1 MEEFCSHRILPR
13 SFFNCFPRP
22 LQKIFL
28 CSGLLLICIK
38 TFNLQNNSI
47 NTTFRSSVMS
57 LQIILDK
64 KCHDLCTTFFLKG
77 CLFPRFGNAITP
89 PSLHYHLS
97 LRPTPKQVA
106 KLEGWGQETGDI
118 SVFDPAPIHPWSM
131 EDIIHMDFNIVL
143 RTKGG
148 VFVTTSALK
157 SYTLRLEMATSI
169 SINSLVPESRYIPNF
184 RIDH

>member
-47 NTTFRSSVMS
+47 NTAFRSSVMP
-57 LQIILDK
+57 LQTILDK

-77 CLFPRFGNAITP
+77 CLFPGFGNAMTP
-89 PSLHYHLS
+89 PSLHYHHLFDPPPNRRQSWRGGAYRQVTFQS
-97 LRPTPKQVA
+97 LT
-106 KLEGWGQETGDI
+106 
-118 SVFDPAPIHPWSM
+118 PAPIQPWSM
-131 EDIIHMDFNIVL
+131 EDIIQMDFNIVL
-143 RTKGG
+143 GTKGR
-148 VFVTTSALK
+148 VLVTTSALK
-157 SYTLRLEMATSI
+157 SYTLKLEMATSI
-169 SINSLVPESRYIPNF
+169 FINSLVHESRYIPNF

>member
-77 CLFPRFGNAITP
+77 CLFPGFGNAMTP

-97 LRPTPKQVA
+97 LRPTSKQVA
-106 KLEGWGQETGDI
+106 KLEGWGQETGNI
-118 SVFDPAPIHPWSM
+118 SVFDPCPHPALVNGRHDPPGLQPKGDQRGSICNYQCFKKLYLETRNGNIH
-131 EDIIHMDFNIVL
+131 F
-143 RTKGG
+143 
-148 VFVTTSALK
+148 
-157 SYTLRLEMATSI
+157 Y
-169 SINSLVPESRYIPNF
+169 
-184 RIDH
+184 

>member
-47 NTTFRSSVMS
+47 NTAFRSSVMP
-57 LQIILDK
+57 LQTILDK

-77 CLFPRFGNAITP
+77 SLFPGFGNAITP

-97 LRPTPKQVA
+97 LQPTPKQVA
-106 KLEGWGQETGDI
+106 KLEGWGQEDRWHFSLWPLPPSSPGQWKT
-118 SVFDPAPIHPWSM
+118 WSTWTSTL
-131 EDIIHMDFNIVL
+131 FWGL
-143 RTKGG
+143 KGEY
-148 VFVTTSALK
+148 L
-157 SYTLRLEMATSI
+157 
-169 SINSLVPESRYIPNF
+169 
-184 RIDH
+184 